1 MEPNVLSIF
10 DGMWSFVI
18 WDSKKNIVFMSR
30 DRFGEKPLYL
40 MKSNFGIY
48 FSSEI
53 KFLKRL
59 SGEKLNLNNDRLYRN
74 LFLGYKSLYKK
85 KGTFFLKKYLNL
97 MLQNI

>member
-1 MEPNVLSIF
+1 MYYKYYGTDCVKYF

-48 FSSEI
+48 FP
-53 KFLKRL
+53 LK
-59 SGEKLNLNNDRLYRN
+59 
-74 LFLGYKSLYKK
+74 
-85 KGTFFLKKYLNL
+85 
-97 MLQNI
+97 